1 MPASLSISLARIS
14 ASFQCAGHLLI
25 DSPLTS
31 AHNHPFEKRIWAE
44 LLAEIPQISQCNSN
58 NSSVGM
64 KFPQFSER
72 IKKFVTY
79 NWPQL
84 GHPFQQVAM
93 ISYRLLS
100 AKNYLSGGE
109 EYISF
114 ELSRIGSKAQRWKSL
129 SEILEAGE
137 RRNHFLFEPA
147 EKIAS
152 EIH

>member
-1 MPASLSISLARIS
+1 M
-14 ASFQCAGHLLI
+14 
-25 DSPLTS
+25 
-31 AHNHPFEKRIWAE
+31 
-44 LLAEIPQISQCNSN
+44 SQCNSS

-64 KFPQFSER
+64 KFPQFGGR

-147 EKIAS
+147 ERIAS